1 MDDQYCT
8 VSARSKGRRGGGGS
22 EETQADGCMRTY
34 SYWAV
39 QPSRKQPDPKPWS
52 PRAWMEER
60 KSQAQ
65 QDVRRESYWP
75 LVRRDA
81 KMFLFFAT
89 ARRRAGLPRQEKFIV

>member
-1 MDDQYCT
+1 MG
-8 VSARSKGRRGGGGS
+8 KWI
-22 EETQADGCMRTY
+22 MRTY

-60 KSQAQ
+60 EYRKPSRI
-65 QDVRRESYWP
+65 VRRESYWP
-75 LVRRDA
+75 PVRRDA

-89 ARRRAGLPRQEKFIV
+89 SRWRACLGRRNSYGVIGPMNEDPVVWCAMG